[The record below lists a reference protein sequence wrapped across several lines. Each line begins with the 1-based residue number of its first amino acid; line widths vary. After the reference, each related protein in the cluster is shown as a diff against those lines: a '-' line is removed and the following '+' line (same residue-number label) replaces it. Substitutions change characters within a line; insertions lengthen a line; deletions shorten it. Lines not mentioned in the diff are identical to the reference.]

1 MTARI
6 SLSVDPWM
14 TIGE

>member
-1 MTARI
+1 MTAKI